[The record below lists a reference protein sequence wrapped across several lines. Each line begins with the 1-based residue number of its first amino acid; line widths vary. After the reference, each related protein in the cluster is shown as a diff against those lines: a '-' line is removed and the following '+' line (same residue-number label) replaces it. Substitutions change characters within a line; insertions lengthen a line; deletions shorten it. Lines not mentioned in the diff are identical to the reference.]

1 MLGECRGDR
10 EEGSWKK
17 IMKELLRHGGE
28 GERRMR
34 ELDGEREGVE
44 ETRRGEGGEKGG
56 RGEGREGRG
65 GEDWRNE

>member
-17 IMKELLRHGGE
+17 IMKELLRKGGE

-34 ELDGEREGVE
+34 ELEGEREGPE
-44 ETRRGEGGEKGG
+44 ETGRGEGG
-56 RGEGREGRG
+56 GREGRG
-65 GEDWRNE
+65 KGEERRGRLEE